1 MADDMKHSTAGPAD
15 ANRSD
20 TRTAPAPAGPSS
32 KETADG
38 TRGPRAVP
46 TTAFPGTD
54 APSEDEVAC
63 GRAADAP
70 RRIPA
75 ALAGLLA
82 LVCIALV
89 AVCIGFVRP
98 AAGGGW
104 SVAWLFGDA
113 DAPAADGARHPE
125 GSGETSDGVAEGD
138 GAKEAES
145 GKGGDAVKEDG
156 AAKEGG
162 ASNEATGASSGAGA
176 SSSASQG
183 GPSSAAG
190 GASSSAGGAASSGSS
205 GEATPAPKPD
215 TVTVTVS
222 VDSSAADGSVTGGG
236 TFTFERGATAYDALL
251 ACGLAV
257 GAENSAMGVYVYS
270 IGGLAERQFGGGSGW
285 NYAVNSVTLGYSSG
299 AYELAD
305 GDSVSWFY
313 VID

>member
-1 MADDMKHSTAGPAD
+1 MADDMKRGAAGGAEEERADMHSGAVPG
-15 ANRSD
+15 
-20 TRTAPAPAGPSS
+20 GPSARDS
-32 KETADG
+32 AG
-38 TRGPRAVP
+38 TRGQRAVP

-54 APSEDEVAC
+54 APSGDEVAC
-63 GRAADAP
+63 ERDADAP
-70 RRIPA
+70 RRMPA

-82 LVCIALV
+82 LACIALV

-125 GSGETSDGVAEGD
+125 GSGEASDGAAEGD

-156 AAKEGG
+156 AAKEDG

-176 SSSASQG
+176 SSSASK
-183 GPSSAAG
+183 G
-190 GASSSAGGAASSGSS
+190 GASSGVSDSSSSTGGSASSGSS
-205 GEATPAPKPD
+205 NGAAPVPKPD

-222 VDSSAADGSVTGGG
+222 VDSSAADGSVSGGG
-236 TFTFERGATAYDALL
+236 TFTFERGATVYDALL

-285 NYAVNSVTLGYSSG
+285 NYAVNGSTPGYSSG

-305 GDSVSWFY
+305 GDAVSWFY